1 MALLKGSPIM
11 PKPFKVFSTRPLPPD
26 AQFIDHDG
34 KPHARLKWKRR
45 SQLFPLTKDG
55 LKYLRPSKCW
65 YFECRDAL
73 GTVRRLKGYADLKA
87 TEQLAAEME
96 RKASGY
102 AAGIQ
107 TRRKS
112 TPFGR

>member
-45 SQLFPLTKDG
+45 SQLFPLTKHG
-55 LKYLRPSKCW
+55 L
-65 YFECRDAL
+65 
-73 GTVRRLKGYADLKA
+73 
-87 TEQLAAEME
+87 
-96 RKASGY
+96 
-102 AAGIQ
+102 
-107 TRRKS
+107 
-112 TPFGR
+112 